1 MNGSAK
7 SDDSRDAEEATVAVV
22 TGGTRGIGR
31 AIVERLLSDGASV
44 VFCGREPQH
53 VERAQH
59 ELMEQFGEARVTGMV
74 ADVSSRSEVQRIVDT
89 ALGRYGQLDV
99 AIANA
104 GLDYGAPFLQL
115 DDTEFD
121 QVFAVNVRGA
131 FFTAQIA
138 ARSML
143 PRASG
148 AIVLVASTNAYF
160 VESNLA
166 AYNASKGAVVA
177 LMRSAALELAPYGI
191 TVNAVGPG
199 LVRTDATEALVD
211 SEHAP
216 AYLAR
221 IPSGRFGRG
230 SDVAGAVAFLASKDA
245 RWMTGHHLIVDGG
258 QTVGIDLPLDTVAQ
272 WTPT

>member
-1 MNGSAK
+1 MGGSDTQGAIC
-7 SDDSRDAEEATVAVV
+7 DANAATIAVV

-44 VFCGREPQH
+44 VFCGREPEH
-53 VERAQH
+53 VQRAQE
-59 ELMEQFGEARVTGMV
+59 ELAEQFSEVHVTGVV
-74 ADVSSRSEVQRIVDT
+74 ADVSARSDVQRIIDT

-104 GLDYGAPFLQL
+104 GVDFGAPFLQM
-115 DDTEFD
+115 DDAEFD
-121 QVFAVNVRGA
+121 QLFAVNVRGA

-143 PRASG
+143 SRSCG
-148 AIVLVASTNAYF
+148 TIILVASTNAYF

-211 SEHAP
+211 SEHAQ

-221 IPSGRFGRG
+221 IPAGRFGEV

-245 RWMTGHHLIVDGG
+245 RWLTGHHLIVDGG
-258 QTVGIDLPLDTVAQ
+258 QTVGIDLPLDTVTK
-272 WTPT
+272 WTSP

>member
-1 MNGSAK
+1 MGGSATQ
-7 SDDSRDAEEATVAVV
+7 DAICDTNAATIAVV

-44 VFCGREPQH
+44 VFCGREPEH
-53 VERAQH
+53 VQRAQE
-59 ELMEQFGEARVTGMV
+59 ELAEQFSEVHVTGVV
-74 ADVSSRSEVQRIVDT
+74 ADVSARSDVQRIIDT

-104 GLDYGAPFLQL
+104 GVDFGAPFLQI

-121 QVFAVNVRGA
+121 QVLAVNVRGS

-143 PRASG
+143 SRSCG
-148 AIVLVASTNAYF
+148 TIILVASTNAYF

-211 SEHAP
+211 SEHAQ

-221 IPSGRFGRG
+221 IPAGRFGEV

-245 RWMTGHHLIVDGG
+245 RWLTGHHLIVDGG
-258 QTVGIDLPLDTVAQ
+258 QTVGIDLPLDTVTK
-272 WTPT
+272 WTSP

>member
-1 MNGSAK
+1 M
-7 SDDSRDAEEATVAVV
+7 VAVV

-31 AIVERLLSDGASV
+31 AIVQRLLIDGASV
-44 VFCGREPQH
+44 VFCGRDSTLVH
-53 VERAQH
+53 SVE
-59 ELMEQFGEARVTGMV
+59 EDLVEEFGEVRVTGAV
-74 ADVSSRSEVQRIVDT
+74 ADVSSRSEVQGLIDA
-89 ALGRYGQLDV
+89 ALDRYGQLDV

-104 GLDYGAPFLQL
+104 GVDHGAPFLQV
-115 DDTEFD
+115 DDSEFD

-138 ARSML
+138 ARAMM
-143 PRASG
+143 PRRSG
-148 AIVLVASTNAYF
+148 TIIVVASTNAYF

-166 AYNASKGAVVA
+166 TYNASKGAVVA

-199 LVRTDATEALVD
+199 LVRTDATQALVE

-216 AYLAR
+216 VYLAR
-221 IPSGRFGRG
+221 IPAGRFGQAC
-230 SDVAGAVAFLASKDA
+230 DVAGAVAFLASKDA

-258 QTVGIDLPLDTVAQ
+258 QTLGIDLPLDTVTK
-272 WTPT
+272 WTTT

>member
-1 MNGSAK
+1 MGGSTTQDALCDAK
-7 SDDSRDAEEATVAVV
+7 DATVAVV

-31 AIVERLLSDGASV
+31 AIVERLLRDGASV
-44 VFCGREPQH
+44 VFCGRGPEQ
-53 VERAQH
+53 VQRAQE
-59 ELMEQFGEARVTGMV
+59 ELAEQFGEVRVTGVV
-74 ADVSSRSEVQRIVDT
+74 ADVSARSDVQRIFDT

-104 GLDYGAPFLQL
+104 GMDCGAPFLQI
-115 DDTEFD
+115 DDTEFE
-121 QVFAVNVRGA
+121 QVFAINVRGA

-143 PRASG
+143 SRSCG

-177 LMRSAALELAPYGI
+177 LMRSAALELAPHGI

-199 LVRTDATEALVD
+199 LVHTDATQALVD

-221 IPSGRFGRG
+221 IPAGRFGRV
-230 SDVAGAVAFLASKDA
+230 SDVAGAVVFLASKDA
-245 RWMTGHHLIVDGG
+245 RWLTGHHLIVDGG
-258 QTVGIDLPLDTVAQ
+258 QTVGIDLPLDTVAK
-272 WTPT
+272 WTSP